1 MEVRILSRPYSV
13 RRLYRQF
20 YASYLEMDTVQLY
33 SAVDYLETHQNMFEV
48 RNNVA
53 SRWGRVG
60 GGRMGLWESIVME
73 TVYCYGLCSSVG
85 FDNWLSHPGPAS
97 SRQVALGL

>member
-1 MEVRILSRPYSV
+1 
-13 RRLYRQF
+13 
-20 YASYLEMDTVQLY
+20 MDTVQLY

-60 GGRMGLWESIVME
+60 GGRMGLWESIVIVI
-73 TVYCYGLCSSVG
+73 VYCYGVQVEWMLCCSVG
-85 FDNWLSHPGPAS
+85 FDNWLSYPGPAS

>member
-1 MEVRILSRPYSV
+1 M
-13 RRLYRQF
+13 
-20 YASYLEMDTVQLY
+20 QLY

-60 GGRMGLWESIVME
+60 GGRMGLWESIVIVI
-73 TVYCYGLCSSVG
+73 VYCYGV
-85 FDNWLSHPGPAS
+85 
-97 SRQVALGL
+97 